1 MVGIGLHPK
10 NARSA
15 TSADLSHMKR
25 LVEMPEVV
33 GFGEI
38 GLDRTSPVNEWDDQL
53 DILQEVGQF
62 IDRRHVVILH
72 CRRCSIRDHDHHAYR
87 ILLHHMRRMVRRN
100 QSIHLHCFNG
110 DPTTVREWS
119 REFPNTYFG
128 FTRMVDTF
136 DRDQRDALN
145 MVDSTRLLL
154 ETDAPYFQFN
164 QIGRHSTPA
173 LIGLTAERVAL
184 VRGCPHQE
192 ILRVTTENARQLYGA
207 RR

>member
-1 MVGIGLHPK
+1 MVGIGLHHK
-10 NARSA
+10 NARA
-15 TSADLSHMKR
+15 TTRADLRNMKR

-110 DPTTVREWS
+110 DPTAVSEWS

-128 FTRMVDTF
+128 FTRIVDTF
-136 DRDQRDALN
+136 DRDQRDALK
-145 MVDSTRLLL
+145 MVGSTRLLL

-164 QIGRHSTPA
+164 QIGKHSTRPSDW
-173 LIGLTAERVAL
+173 ITAERVAL
-184 VRGCPHQE
+184 FRGCPHQE